1 MVVKK
6 IILKGEN
13 ETVPTTYQ
21 VTIKTSIASNGQVNF
36 ETSCLKDGDP
46 NFKPETA
53 FRKFFFLFR

>member
-6 IILKGEN
+6 IIHKGEN

-53 FRKFFFLFR
+53 FRK